1 MQRTQRKN
9 SLKIKTTANI
19 ISKTIATRRNIGV
32 TKMSQNQHHK
42 QPTKPELMA
51 KLPKKEGKEIN
62 IALNRGEKANNSS
75 KINEPDLHRNLHNT
89 WGK

>member
-1 MQRTQRKN
+1 
-9 SLKIKTTANI
+9 
-19 ISKTIATRRNIGV
+19 
-32 TKMSQNQHHK
+32 MSQNQHHE